1 MDKKLL
7 ANAQQKYILF
17 EVDEAFAQSCT
28 IRIEF
33 LFKYIGT
40 HSKNETNGKKTV
52 NKNRKKEHH
61 IIGEAYKLIRA
72 RADQLL
78 GVKSKMD
85 KLRVS
90 KQEVKSV
97 RQCFSCWA
105 IRKGNYY
112 QLKIPFKI
120 WHIFKAITLIVEET
134 KKEHPLPDELKEAV
148 GKTYRVGFCNG
159 QIEQYLDNYDR
170 IVTDAIDD
178 SVSRCRCELLND
190 FESITSP
197 FQEIFGGIKIEN

>member
-1 MDKKLL
+1 M
-7 ANAQQKYILF
+7 
-17 EVDEAFAQSCT
+17 
-28 IRIEF
+28 
-33 LFKYIGT
+33 
-40 HSKNETNGKKTV
+40 
-52 NKNRKKEHH
+52 
-61 IIGEAYKLIRA
+61 
-72 RADQLL
+72 
-78 GVKSKMD
+78 
-85 KLRVS
+85 
-90 KQEVKSV
+90 
-97 RQCFSCWA
+97 
-105 IRKGNYY
+105 
-112 QLKIPFKI
+112 KIPFKI

-148 GKTYRVGFCNG
+148 GKTYRVGFYNG